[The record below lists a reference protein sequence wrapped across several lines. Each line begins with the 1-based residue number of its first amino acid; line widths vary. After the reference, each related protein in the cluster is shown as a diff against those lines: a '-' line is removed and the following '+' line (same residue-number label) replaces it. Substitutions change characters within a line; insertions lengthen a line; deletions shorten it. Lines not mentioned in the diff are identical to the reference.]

1 MVPYMQRVA
10 PHMRFFARRRRL
22 LILIVSLLATAC
34 ASSDEPVFG
43 NAAPSSDAASQQ
55 DEVEEEEIAVIPDT
69 TPAIDAGS
77 VALGSVEIDG
87 TTIDYV
93 TSVPDGFSI
102 GDEAPLLLAF
112 PPGGQDLDLTR
123 SLVERTYAPEAH
135 RLGWVVISPAAPGGE
150 LFFQGSESL
159 VPGFLDW
166 VETWVRPEGGSPHV
180 AGVSNGGISTFRYA
194 AQNPTRIQS
203 LIAFP
208 GFPRSE
214 EDQDALSQLV
224 DVPIRLFVGGD
235 DTRWI
240 PPAEDVVTRSTDLG
254 GDAALII
261 FEGEGHVMRSTQD
274 GTLIFEFLESFR

>member
-1 MVPYMQRVA
+1 MALCIQRVA
-10 PHMRFFARRRRL
+10 PHMRFFARRRWL
-22 LILIVSLLATAC
+22 LILVASLLAAAC
-34 ASSDEPVFG
+34 ASSDDAVSSG
-43 NAAPSSDAASQQ
+43 AATNDATSRQ
-55 DEVEEEEIAVIPDT
+55 DEVEEEEAVAIPDT
-69 TPAIDAGS
+69 TAAIDAGS
-77 VALGSVEIDG
+77 VASGSVEIDG

-102 GDEAPLLLAF
+102 GDEAPLLFAF

-135 RLGWVVISPAAPGGE
+135 RLGWVVISPAAPGGQ

-194 AQNPTRIQS
+194 ALNPTRIQS
-203 LIAFP
+203 LIVFP

-214 EDQDALSQLV
+214 EDEDALSQLV
-224 DVPIRLFVGGD
+224 DVPMRLFVGGD

-240 PPAEDVVTRSTDLG
+240 PPAEDAVTRSIDLG
-254 GDAALII
+254 GDAALTI
-261 FEGEGHVMRSTQD
+261 FEGEGHIIDSTRD
-274 GTLIFEFLESFR
+274 GTLIFELLESFR